1 MIATYIQELLATNN
15 RVIVPN
21 YGAFL
26 VRATSKSKD
35 ANTLKE
41 KLKDIYFSPFL
52 KFNDELLEKYIIKK
66 EDITKDQAAQ
76 KITEFIDKVK
86 KELDGEKPYE
96 IADFGQFIA
105 DKQGKVQ
112 FIPLLKEEK
121 EIPKKD
127 IKTESKPTTHKTA
140 TKKTAETTI
149 KAEPKKEETTQKEKT
164 PVVTELKKE
173 TLSSGK
179 DNTKEPILEE
189 YKDQKEETKT
199 SSKVESN
206 ESIYSYKKEK
216 KSMNKGL
223 IWSIA
228 IGLPVAAIFIWAL
241 LNFSTVKKVIDKAKT
256 KTEKVTQQKKVKTSK
271 EKTIKV
277 NTEKT
282 IKETSAKSEIQ
293 ETPQEQENKITQEQE
308 PPQKKYYII
317 AGSFKNEKY
326 AVSYMNKLKSE
337 GYNAEKLTERN
348 GMHAISFNSFSDKKK
363 AIAEYKFLVQ
373 EKNLQAWILY
383 F

>member
-21 YGAFL
+21 FGAFL

-66 EDITKDQAAQ
+66 ENITKEQAAQ
-76 KITEFIDKVK
+76 KITEFIDRVK
-86 KELDGEKPYE
+86 KELDNEKPFV
-96 IADFGQFIA
+96 IADFGEFVA

-112 FIPLLKEEK
+112 F
-121 EIPKKD
+121 
-127 IKTESKPTTHKTA
+127 
-140 TKKTAETTI
+140 
-149 KAEPKKEETTQKEKT
+149 T
-164 PVVTELKKE
+164 PA
-173 TLSSGK
+173 
-179 DNTKEPILEE
+179 II
-189 YKDQKEETKT
+189 EETKT
-199 SSKVESN
+199 SKEDKKAEEKPIARKTTKKSTEEKETKPVAKEEPKAEEKTSITEVKKESKKEIVLEEFKDEEPAHQAGGKTPETVVKEETKSTIIVEPGK
-206 ESIYSYKKEK
+206 SIYSYKKEK

-241 LNFSTVKKVIDKAKT
+241 LNFSTVKKVFNKEKA
-256 KTEKVTQQKKVKTSK
+256 KTEKVSQKKKTTTAKKTTAKAKPETAPTTK
-271 EKTIKV
+271 EEAKKPV
-277 NTEKT
+277 A
-282 IKETSAKSEIQ
+282 KEVQK
-293 ETPQEQENKITQEQE
+293 PV

-326 AVSYMNKLKSE
+326 AISYMNKLKAE
-337 GYNAEKLTERN
+337 GYNAEKLAERN
-348 GMHAISFNSFSDKKK
+348 GMHAVSFNSFTEKNK
-363 AIAEYKFLVQ
+363 AIAEYKFLAQ
-373 EKNLQAWILY
+373 EKGLQAWILY
-383 F
+383 Y